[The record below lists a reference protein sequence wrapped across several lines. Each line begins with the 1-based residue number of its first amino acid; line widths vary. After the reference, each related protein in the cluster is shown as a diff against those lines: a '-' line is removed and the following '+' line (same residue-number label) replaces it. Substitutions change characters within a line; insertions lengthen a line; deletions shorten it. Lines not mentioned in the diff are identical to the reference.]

1 MLRLAAKLDPRHI
14 GQTLARLAVPLALS
28 AAAIAGGAAAA
39 HYYTRHQV
47 VDPPVQVVERGP
59 RLWYPVGQY
68 PALTLPDGEHRAVKS
83 VLNVRDTMH
92 YGDYVWNEQRV
103 PASGDVWVRI
113 DLQRQLLSVFR
124 GGHEIGSAVILY
136 GTDGKPTPTGV
147 FPVLEKRET
156 HVSSLYDASAAA
168 PPTAVSGCRRLS
180 PPYCSTS
187 SRAVT
192 RSRFSRRWENR
203 RYRRDNHPFQPP
215 ADARMTNVA
224 HLSEWACHVASSFDI
239 ADRQPRAALHAAGHS
254 RRDRSHVEF
263 RRPRIGAA

>member
-147 FPVLEKRET
+147 CPVLEKRET
-156 HVSSLYDASAAA
+156 HVSSLYDASMPYMMRLTGDGVAIHASNVQRGRA
-168 PPTAVSGCRRLS
+168 THGCIGVPP
-180 PPYCSTS
+180 
-187 SRAVT
+187 
-192 RSRFSRRWENR
+192 
-203 RYRRDNHPFQPP
+203 
-215 ADARMTNVA
+215 
-224 HLSEWACHVASSFDI
+224 SF
-239 ADRQPRAALHAAGHS
+239 AALLFNVVKSGDKVAILPAVGKS
-254 RRDRSHVEF
+254 SL
-263 RRPRIGAA
+263 PKG